1 MFRKTQWAA
10 VFVTALFAGAGVSH
24 AEMAGNPFADGT
36 VSADGSI
43 RVPEDF
49 RNDFVALGTW
59 SVIGD
64 ADTGDDIG
72 LHVVYA
78 PKSAVEGY
86 RETGAF
92 PDGTVLVKELF
103 NTETERLT
111 TGEAT
116 HATAVAG
123 YFVMVKDNNGRFPEN
138 PLWGDGWG
146 WSFFDAGNPA
156 RTVSTDY
163 QSDCLGCH
171 EPARS
176 TDLVFIQAYPVL
188 E

>member
-1 MFRKTQWAA
+1 MWKTLLWVALVAA
-10 VFVTALFAGAGVSH
+10 VSITSASLTH
-24 AEMAGNPFADGT
+24 AEMAGNPFVDGT

-43 RVPEDF
+43 RVPETF
-49 RNDFVALGTW
+49 HTDFVALGTW
-59 SVIGD
+59 SVMGD
-64 ADTGDDIG
+64 ADTSGDIG

-86 RETGAF
+86 REAGAF

-103 NTETERLT
+103 TTETESLT
-111 TGEAT
+111 TGEASS
-116 HATAVAG
+116 ASDVAG
-123 YFVMVKDNNGRFPEN
+123 YFVMIKDTQNRFPDN

-146 WSFFDAGNPA
+146 WSFFEAGNPT
-156 RTVSTDY
+156 RTTSTDY
-163 QSDCLGCH
+163 QADCLGCH

-176 TDLVFIQAYPVL
+176 TDLVYIQGYPVL